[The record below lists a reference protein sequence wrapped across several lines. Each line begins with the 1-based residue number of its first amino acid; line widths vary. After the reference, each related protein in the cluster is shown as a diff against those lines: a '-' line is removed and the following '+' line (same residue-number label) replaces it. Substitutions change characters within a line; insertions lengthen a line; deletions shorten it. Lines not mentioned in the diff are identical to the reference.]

1 MKVNIKILVVIAL
14 LLFAT
19 GVYFLVQSMMNDN
32 SDNWYLTAALLA
44 VAAGNFVAILINRKK
59 GK

>member
-32 SDNWYLTAALLA
+32 SDNWNLTAALLA
-44 VAAGNFVAILINRKK
+44 VATGNFVAILINRKK

>member
-19 GVYFLVQSMMNDN
+19 SMYFLVQSMMNDN

-44 VAAGNFVAILINRKK
+44 VAAGNFLAILINRKK

>member
-19 GVYFLVQSMMNDN
+19 GVHFLVQSMMNDN
-32 SDNWYLTAALLA
+32 SDNRYLTAALLA
-44 VAAGNFVAILINRKK
+44 VATGNFVAILINRKK

>member
-14 LLFAT
+14 ILFAT

-44 VAAGNFVAILINRKK
+44 VSTGNFLAILINRKR